1 MAIAAYSGFPVN
13 VRERNIMKK
22 TLLAIAFAC
31 SVGSIAVVS
40 ATEEAPAEKLQ
51 LKDGSTLYLHPDGT
65 SRMVDAH
72 GKKIEMHDGEE
83 MQLADG
89 RTILMKNKKVWVSYG
104 PPGKGSTVLK
114 NN

>member
-1 MAIAAYSGFPVN
+1 MKKLLLALALAYSVS
-13 VRERNIMKK
+13 
-22 TLLAIAFAC
+22 
-31 SVGSIAVVS
+31 SVAVVW
-40 ATEEAPAEKLQ
+40 AEEPPAEKLE
-51 LKDGSTLYLHPDGT
+51 LKDGSTLYVHPDGT
-65 SRMVDAH
+65 SRMVDQH

-114 NN
+114 ND